1 MLEEG
6 RFAIR
11 LSGMIDL
18 DYGVGGLLGV
28 DGNGNGH
35 RQKRRGRRG
44 SQTTARPGRV
54 GRCYDVGAG
63 GAAAWNE
70 GACGRS

>member
-35 RQKRRGRRG
+35 LQEERRRRV
-44 SQTTARPGRV
+44 SQETARPGWLSR
-54 GRCYDVGAG
+54 GL
-63 GAAAWNE
+63 
-70 GACGRS
+70 

>member
-11 LSGMIDL
+11 LSGMIEL

-28 DGNGNGH
+28 EWDGNWHLQN
-35 RQKRRGRRG
+35 
-44 SQTTARPGRV
+44 
-54 GRCYDVGAG
+54 
-63 GAAAWNE
+63 
-70 GACGRS
+70 